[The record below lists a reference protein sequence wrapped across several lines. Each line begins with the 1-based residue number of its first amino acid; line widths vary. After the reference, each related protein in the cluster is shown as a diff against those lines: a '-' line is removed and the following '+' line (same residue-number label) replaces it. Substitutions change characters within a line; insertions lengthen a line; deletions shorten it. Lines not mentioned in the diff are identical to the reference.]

1 MGCMGMSMDDFC
13 RCTPSEFY
21 AAWKAWN
28 EMQQS
33 RDRGEWERLRMQ
45 CLCTLQPYSKK
56 TLDASDIMSFPWE
69 TEQKSENEVKMDKE
83 DTLRRYREA
92 KAAAGLK

>member
-1 MGCMGMSMDDFC
+1 
-13 RCTPSEFY
+13 
-21 AAWKAWN
+21 
-28 EMQQS
+28 MQQS
-33 RDRGEWERLRMQ
+33 RERNEWERLRMQ

>member
-1 MGCMGMSMDDFC
+1 
-13 RCTPSEFY
+13 
-21 AAWKAWN
+21 
-28 EMQQS
+28 MQQS
-33 RDRGEWERLRMQ
+33 RDRGERERLRMQ

>member
-1 MGCMGMSMDDFC
+1 
-13 RCTPSEFY
+13 
-21 AAWKAWN
+21 
-28 EMQQS
+28 
-33 RDRGEWERLRMQ
+33 MQ